1 MSDLIKPMT
10 PKNSNPITGITL
22 EGFQVFD
29 KPTYIPL
36 DRLTLLFGPNSAG
49 KSAVQ
54 DAIELYEILL
64 KSETKKLDVWAM
76 LLVKQRGPE
85 ILERH
90 WRRDGQERNHWVDRL
105 SISVK
110 HTTNCVVDE
119 VIAYQLDREFLDDS
133 ARMCQDSL
141 ELESRWSFLRIED
154 EDDGDFLSC
163 SWDFEFFI
171 ESELFVSYVGLNFVV
186 NLDHLVLKNFA
197 KTIDFFKVAEA
208 YPELVSVEGGLVT
221 FHSCVSG
228 FQPSAIGFRFAG
240 SGWLTDID
248 AAANNIKVSHERP
261 LLRAAIAEMS
271 LLVGTV
277 LTAAQGNSNFSPM
290 KVDASRMVP
299 TRKELTFQI
308 GNLDDPMQTAS
319 SEENKRYKSLAV
331 SLASELT
338 NCQEVFSP
346 PETLE
351 KYPSLPTPATRRKY
365 ADEVNRAL
373 SDHLFIEHGYRLD
386 YDFRL
391 LMSKANSQAAI
402 DGYELDTS
410 EFGFLVELFLR
421 DGKGRKH
428 LFEDVGSGLG
438 YLLPVLC
445 AVFERSGWC
454 STCFIQQP
462 ELHIHPALQAAMGD
476 VFIEG
481 SEENRQ
487 ILIETHSEHLL
498 LRILKRIRQT
508 HLQSNIASELKIK
521 ADDVCMLY
529 FDPSPDGTTTVKRLR
544 ITEDGEF
551 MDRWPRGFFAERDQE
566 LLDE

>member
-1 MSDLIKPMT
+1 MSDLIKPMAT
-10 PKNSNPITGITL
+10 KNSNPITGITL

-64 KSETKKLDVWAM
+64 KSEAKKMDLDAM
-76 LLVKQRGPE
+76 TLLIPKAPE

-90 WRRDGQERNHWVDRL
+90 WRRRGEGRNQWVDRL
-105 SISVK
+105 CISVK
-110 HTTNCVVDE
+110 HTTNCAVDE
-119 VIAYQLDREFLDDS
+119 VIADWLERGLLDDS
-133 ARMCQDSL
+133 ARMCRDSF

-154 EDDGDFLSC
+154 KDNENSLLWG
-163 SWDFEFFI
+163 WDFEFFI
-171 ESELFVSYVGLNFVV
+171 ESELLVGYLGLNLFV
-186 NLDHLVLKNFA
+186 NLDHPVLKNIA
-197 KTIDFFKVAEA
+197 KQVDFVVVAA
-208 YPELVSVEGGLVT
+208 AHPELVSVEDGLVS
-221 FHSCVSG
+221 FHGCVSG
-228 FQPSAIGFRFAG
+228 FQPSAAGFGVAQA
-240 SGWLTDID
+240 SWLSDID
-248 AAANNIKVSHERP
+248 AFAHDCQGVHGRP
-261 LLRAAIAEMS
+261 LLRAAIAELS
-271 LLVGTV
+271 LLVGTA
-277 LTAAQGNSNFSPM
+277 LTKSQGNSNFRPM
-290 KVDASRMVP
+290 KVEASRMVP
-299 TRKELTFQI
+299 TRKELTFQV

-319 SEENKRYKSLAV
+319 PDETKRYKSLAV

-338 NCQEVFSP
+338 NRQEIFSP
-346 PETLE
+346 PETLR
-351 KYPSLPTPATRRKY
+351 KFPARSALATRRKY
-365 ADEVNRAL
+365 ADAVNRAL

-402 DGYELDTS
+402 DGYELDTN
-410 EFGFLVELFLR
+410 EFGFLVEIFLR

-445 AVFERSGWC
+445 AIFERSGWC
-454 STCFIQQP
+454 STGFIQQP

-508 HLQSNIASELKIK
+508 HLQANIAPELKIN
-521 ADDVCMLY
+521 ADDVCVLY

-551 MDRWPRGFFAERDQE
+551 MDRWPRGFFGERDQE

>member
-1 MSDLIKPMT
+1 MSDLIEPMT
-10 PKNSNPITGITL
+10 IKNSNPITGITL

-64 KSETKKLDVWAM
+64 KSEAKKLDLYAM
-76 LLVKQRGPE
+76 GPLNPRAPE

-90 WRRDGQERNHWVDRL
+90 WRRRGEGGNQWVDRL
-105 SISVK
+105 GISVK
-110 HTTNCVVDE
+110 HTTNCAVDE
-119 VIAYQLDREFLDDS
+119 VIADQLERGLLGDS
-133 ARMCQDSL
+133 VWMCRDSL
-141 ELESRWSFLRIED
+141 ELESRWSFFRIQD
-154 EDDGDFLSC
+154 EDDKNSLSW

-171 ESELFVSYVGLNFVV
+171 ESTLLVRYLGPNFVV
-186 NLDHLVLKNFA
+186 NIHHPVLKNIA
-197 KTIDFFKVAEA
+197 KEFDFFKVAEA
-208 YPELVSVEGGLVT
+208 HPELVSFEGGLVS
-221 FHSCVSG
+221 FHFCVSG
-228 FQPSAIGFRFAG
+228 FQPSAVGFGLAG
-240 SGWLTDID
+240 AGWLSDID
-248 AAANNIKVSHERP
+248 AFAHDCQGVHGRP
-261 LLRAAIAEMS
+261 LLRAAIAELS
-271 LLVGTV
+271 LLVGTA
-277 LTAAQGNSNFSPM
+277 LTVSQGNSNFRPM

-299 TRKELTFQI
+299 TREKLTFQI

-319 SEENKRYKSLAV
+319 PDENKMYKSLAV

-338 NCQEVFSP
+338 NSREIFSP
-346 PETLE
+346 KEPLQ
-351 KYPSLPTPATRRKY
+351 KFPSHPTPATRRKY
-365 ADEVNRAL
+365 ADAVNRAL

-402 DGYELDTS
+402 DGYELDIS
-410 EFGFLVELFLR
+410 EFGFLVEIFLR
-421 DGKGRKH
+421 DGKGRKL

-481 SEENRQ
+481 SEEDRQ
-487 ILIETHSEHLL
+487 VLIETHSEHLL

-508 HLQSNIASELKIK
+508 HLRASIAPELKIN
-521 ADDVCMLY
+521 ADDVCVLY

-551 MDRWPRGFFAERDQE
+551 MDRWPRGFFGERDQE

>member
-1 MSDLIKPMT
+1 MAPR
-10 PKNSNPITGITL
+10 NSNPITGITL

-64 KSETKKLDVWAM
+64 KSKAEKVDYLAM
-76 LLVKQRGPE
+76 ALGVTDTPK

-90 WRRDGQERNHWVDRL
+90 WRRRGEEGNQWADRL

-110 HTTNCVVDE
+110 HTTDCAVDE
-119 VIAYQLDREFLDDS
+119 AIADQLGRELLDDS
-133 ARMCQDSL
+133 ARMCKDSL
-141 ELESRWSFLRIED
+141 ELESRWSFLRIKN
-154 EDDGDFLSC
+154 EDDENSI
-163 SWDFEFFI
+163 SSNWDFEFFV
-171 ESELFVSYVGLNFVV
+171 ESELLISYLGLNFVV
-186 NLDHLVLKNFA
+186 NLDHPVLKNIPKA
-197 KTIDFFKVAEA
+197 VDFDAVAA
-208 YPELVSVEGGLVT
+208 VHPELISIQGGLIN
-221 FHSCVSG
+221 FHGCVSG
-228 FQPSAIGFRFAG
+228 FQPSAIGFRSAG
-240 SGWLTDID
+240 AQWLSDIAT
-248 AAANNIKVSHERP
+248 AARRDVGSAPTQEKP
-261 LLRAAIAEMS
+261 LLRAAISEMS
-271 LLVGTV
+271 LLVGTA
-277 LTAAQGNSNFSPM
+277 LTVSQGNSNFIPT

-299 TRKELTFQI
+299 TKEDLTFQI
-308 GNLDDPMQTAS
+308 GDLYDPMHTAPAYG
-319 SEENKRYKSLAV
+319 NNRYRSLAV
-331 SLASELT
+331 SFASKLT
-338 NCQEVFSP
+338 NSQEI
-346 PETLE
+346 PETVQ
-351 KYPSLPTPATRRKY
+351 KVPGLPTPATRRKY
-365 ADEVNRAL
+365 ADSVNRAL

-391 LMSKANSQAAI
+391 LMSKVNSQAAI
-402 DGYELDTS
+402 DGDDLDTG

-445 AVFERSGWC
+445 AVFEKSGGC

-481 SEENRQ
+481 SKENRQ
-487 ILIETHSEHLL
+487 VLIETHSEHLL

-508 HLQSNIASELKIK
+508 HHRASIAPEHKIN
-521 ADDVCMLY
+521 ADDVCVLY

>member
-29 KPTYIPL
+29 KPTFIPL

-64 KSETKKLDVWAM
+64 KSETKKLDVLAM
-76 LLVKQRGPE
+76 CLLKQSGPE

-110 HTTNCVVDE
+110 HTTNCAVDE
-119 VIAYQLDREFLDDS
+119 AIANQLDREFLDDS

-141 ELESRWSFLRIED
+141 ELESRWTFIRIED
-154 EDDGDFLSC
+154 EDDEDSLLC

-171 ESELFVSYVGLNFVV
+171 ESELLISYVGQNFVV
-186 NLDHLVLKNFA
+186 NLDHPVLKNITKAVDFVTAA
-197 KTIDFFKVAEA
+197 KAHPKM
-208 YPELVSVEGGLVT
+208 VSIKNGFVT
-221 FHSCVSG
+221 FYACVSG
-228 FQPSAIGFRFAG
+228 FQPSALGFQSAG
-240 SGWLTDID
+240 ASWLSDID
-248 AAANNIKVSHERP
+248 ASVNNIKESHERP

-271 LLVGTV
+271 LLVGTA
-277 LTAAQGNSNFSPM
+277 LTASQGNSNFSPM
-290 KVDASRMVP
+290 KVAASRMIP
-299 TRKELTFQI
+299 SRKELTFQI
-308 GNLDDPMQTAS
+308 GNLDDPMQTAPS
-319 SEENKRYKSLAV
+319 DENKRYKSLAI

-338 NCQEVFSP
+338 NSQEVFSP

-351 KYPSLPTPATRRKY
+351 RFPSLPAPAMRRKY
-365 ADEVNRAL
+365 SDEVNRAL
-373 SDHLFIEHGYRLD
+373 SDHLFIDHGYRLD
-386 YDFRL
+386 YDYRL

-410 EFGFLVELFLR
+410 EFGFVIEIFLR

-445 AVFERSGWC
+445 AVFERSGLC

-487 ILIETHSEHLL
+487 VLIETHSEHLL

-508 HLQSNIASELKIK
+508 HLQANIASELKIN
-521 ADDVCMLY
+521 ADDVCVLY
-529 FDPSPDGTTTVKRLR
+529 FDPSPNGTTTVKRLR

-551 MDRWPRGFFAERDQE
+551 LDRWPRGFFGERDQE